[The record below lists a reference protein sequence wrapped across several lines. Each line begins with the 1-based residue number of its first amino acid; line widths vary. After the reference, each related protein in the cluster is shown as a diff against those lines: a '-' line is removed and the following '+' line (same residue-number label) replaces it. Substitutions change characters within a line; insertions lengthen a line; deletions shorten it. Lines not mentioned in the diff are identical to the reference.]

1 MQNILAA
8 IDFSEVTPATIAQA
22 ETMARAFGCK
32 LWLIHAVA
40 PEPDFVGFGTG
51 PPSVREDTAN
61 AYRKEHHQLQ
71 EWAETLRQKGI
82 EATGLTIQGATVDTI
97 LAEVK
102 KLKADLVIVGSH
114 GHGRLF
120 QAIVGSVSEGILRKA
135 DCPVLVVPVSQHARK
150 N

>member
-40 PEPDFVGFGTG
+40 PEPEFVGFGTG
-51 PPSVREDTAN
+51 PPSVRDNVAH
-61 AYRKEHHQLQ
+61 AYQKEHHQLQ

-82 EATGLTIQGATVDTI
+82 DTTGLTIQGATIETI
-97 LAEVK
+97 LAEVE

-120 QAIVGSVSEGILRKA
+120 KAIVGSVSEGIIRKA
-135 DCPVLVVPVSQHARK
+135 DCPVLVVPVSQHSRE

>member
-8 IDFSEVTPATIAQA
+8 IDFSDVTAATIAQA
-22 ETMARAFGCK
+22 EKLARAFGCK
-32 LWLIHAVA
+32 LWLIHATA

-82 EATGLTIQGATVDTI
+82 DATGLTIQGSTVETI
-97 LAEVK
+97 LAEVE

-135 DCPVLVVPVSQHARK
+135 DCPVLVVPVPQRDRK